1 MAEPNDPSFNELFK
15 AHPLPMWV
23 YDLETL
29 AFQAVN
35 TAAIVHYGYSEAQ
48 FLTLTLADLRPP
60 DELPKLYANLKSAPQ
75 DTLEK
80 SGIWCHRKKDGAL
93 IDVEISS
100 HPLWFHGRPCKF
112 VLAHD
117 VTDQLQ
123 AQRKIA
129 RLNRVYALL
138 SGINSAIVRI
148 RDRDALFKEACRLAT
163 MEGGFVT
170 ASIDMVRENGETPR
184 NESHAGRA
192 LPVRPALLESQWIA
206 TRAARERHPVVC
218 NDIATDG
225 ALAPFDGHLAARGFR
240 AIAAFP
246 LLVGERITAVLTLV
260 SDTPGVFDA
269 DELKVLNELAGDL
282 SFALLFLDREEQLSY
297 MAYYDVM
304 TALPNRR
311 LFQDR
316 LTQLLRAGTSA
327 LTGVVLI
334 NLDRFAQLN
343 DAMGRHEG
351 DALLVQIAQRLGACL
366 PESTS
371 LARIGGD
378 TFALMLCELAR
389 GEEAADILQQVIFG
403 ALDQPFELDGQEVR
417 VSTRAGLALYP
428 GDGNDAETLFKHA
441 EAALKNAKS
450 SGQRYLYYA
459 PRMNAALAAR
469 MALENALQTALEE
482 RQFVMY
488 YQPRVDLV
496 TGAIVSAEALIRWNH
511 PERGVVGPVDFIG
524 LAEETGLIR
533 PIGAWVIDAVCA
545 QQKAWQDS
553 GARIV
558 PVAINLSAVQCMQA
572 ELLNMIAGTMAA
584 YGLEQKHIEF
594 ELTETAVMT
603 NPDEAARNLRALK
616 ALGVQLSLD
625 DFGTGYSSLAQL
637 KRFPFDFVKIDR
649 SFISGVASNAE
660 DEAIA
665 AAIIAMAHSLGLKVV
680 AEGVETEAQLG
691 VMRSLKCDEM
701 QGFLFSKALPAAQ
714 FEALVMSGKRLQ
726 SSLPSHE
733 PTGGAPASN
742 AVVHPGAA

>member
-1 MAEPNDPSFNELFK
+1 MAELNDPSFNELFK

-23 YDLETL
+23 YDLDTL
-29 AFQAVN
+29 AFMAVN
-35 TAAIVHYGYSEAQ
+35 TAAVIHYGFSEAE
-48 FLTLTLADLRPP
+48 FLTLTLADLRPAE
-60 DELPKLYANLKSAPQ
+60 ELPKLFANLKNAPL

-80 SGIWCHRKKDGAL
+80 SGTWRHRKKDGTL

-100 HPLWFHGRPCKF
+100 HPLSYHGRACKF

-117 VTDQLQ
+117 VTDRVQ

-170 ASIDMVRENGETPR
+170 ACIDMAGENGEALKT
-184 NESHAGRA
+184 EAHAGRV
-192 LPVRPALLESQWIA
+192 LPARPALLESGWIA
-206 TRAARERHPVVC
+206 TRAARERQPMIC

-225 ALAPFDGHLAARGFR
+225 AMAPFDGHLATRGFR
-240 AIAAFP
+240 AVAAFP
-246 LLVGERITAVLTLV
+246 LLVAERVVAVLTLV
-260 SDTPGVFDA
+260 SDTPDVFDA
-269 DELKVLNELAGDL
+269 DELRVLNELAGDL
-282 SFALLFLDREEQLSY
+282 SFALLFFDREEQLSY

-316 LTQLLRAGTSA
+316 LTQLLHAESPA
-327 LTGVVLI
+327 QLGVVLI

-343 DAMGRHEG
+343 DAMGRHAG
-351 DALLVQIAQRLGACL
+351 DALLVHIAQRLGCRLPDACN
-366 PESTS
+366 

-378 TFALMLCELAR
+378 TFAVTLSELDR
-389 GEEAADILQQVIFG
+389 GEDAADILQQSIFG

-417 VSTRAGLALYP
+417 ISTRAGLALYP
-428 GDGNDAETLFKHA
+428 GDGLDAETLFKHA
-441 EAALKNAKS
+441 EAALKNAKT
-450 SGQRYLYYA
+450 SGERYLYYA

-482 RQFVMY
+482 NQFVMY

-511 PERGVVGPVDFIG
+511 PERGVVGPVDFIS

-545 QQKAWQDS
+545 QQRAWQDA
-553 GARIV
+553 GAAIV
-558 PVAINLSAVQCMQA
+558 PIAINLSAVQCVQA
-572 ELLNMIAGTMAA
+572 ELLGMIAGTMTT
-584 YGLEQKHIEF
+584 YGLEQKFIEF
-594 ELTETAVMT
+594 ELTETAVMN

-649 SFISGVASNAE
+649 SFISGVDSNAE

-680 AEGVETEAQLG
+680 AEGVETPAQLA
-691 VMRSLKCDEM
+691 VMRTLKCDEM
-701 QGFLFSKALPAAQ
+701 QGYLFSRPLPASE
-714 FEALVMSGKRLQ
+714 FDTLVRSRRRL
-726 SSLPSHE
+726 
-733 PTGGAPASN
+733 
-742 AVVHPGAA
+742 